1 MHLMALIIYLNLFDD
16 SQVTFL
22 VSFLIFYIIFKLGL
36 IGQIKDNYEL
46 YIILLPL
53 EGVDH

>member
-1 MHLMALIIYLNLFDD
+1 MALIIYLNLFDD
-16 SQVTFL
+16 SQVTFF